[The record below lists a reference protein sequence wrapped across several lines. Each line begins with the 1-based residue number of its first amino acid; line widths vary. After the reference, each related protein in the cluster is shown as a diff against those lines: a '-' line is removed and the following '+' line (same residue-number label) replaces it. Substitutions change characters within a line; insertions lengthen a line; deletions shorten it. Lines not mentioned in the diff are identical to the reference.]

1 MKEFNSTT
9 SCVKCGYSGN
19 AFIGYRVGRFDPVG
33 QENISTVRFGGTG
46 EGYLL
51 RTCQRCG
58 YKWPERTIDMHG
70 VSK

>member
-1 MKEFNSTT
+1 MKDFDITT
-9 SCVKCGYSGN
+9 LCVKCGYRN
-19 AFIGYRVGRFDPVG
+19 ASITYRVGQFDPAG

-46 EGYLL
+46 EGHLL

>member
-1 MKEFNSTT
+1 MKDFDITT

-19 AFIGYRVGRFDPVG
+19 AFIGYRVGIFHTAD
-33 QENISTVRFGGTG
+33 QENISTTSFG
-46 EGYLL
+46 EQADGYLL